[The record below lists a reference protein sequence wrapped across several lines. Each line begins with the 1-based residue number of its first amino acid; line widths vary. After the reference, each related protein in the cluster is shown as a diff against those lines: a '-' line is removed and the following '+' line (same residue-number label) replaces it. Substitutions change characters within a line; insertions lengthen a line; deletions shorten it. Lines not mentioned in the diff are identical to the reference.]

1 MRNQIMRKKV
11 LMPENVLQIRSNGQI
26 TLPASTRR
34 AVNLEEGDLLEVIV
48 EEDGSIRLIPKIAVD
63 RSQAYFWTKRW
74 QEGER
79 EGEEDMR
86 LGRVKEFKTMK
97 DAIEFLDERDERG

>member
-1 MRNQIMRKKV
+1 MRKKGLV
-11 LMPENVLQIRSNGQI
+11 AENVLQIRSNGQI

-48 EEDGSIRLIPKIAVD
+48 EEDGSIRLIPKITVD
-63 RSQAYFWTKRW
+63 RSQAYFWTKCW

-79 EGEEDMR
+79 EAEEDMR

-97 DAIEFLDERDERG
+97 DTIKFLDEHDERG